1 VSTCDYEYHGGS
13 VDFKCLELVHGRE
26 MTRCMFHDINYL
38 EDDNYEKNKEKVG
51 KRFKRK
57 LSNYRST
64 SNLSNFLA
72 IVCLRFHFR
81 IPQSCSLRRQDSS
94 ELLSTNSWRGKDGD
108 RAITSWKQYPDN
120 TIIMKNNL
128 CIT

>member
-1 VSTCDYEYHGGS
+1 VFTCDYEYHGGS

-38 EDDNYEKNKEKVG
+38 EGDNYEKNKEKVG

-57 LSNYRST
+57 LSNYHST
-64 SNLSNFLA
+64 SNPFEFFGYCLPEISFQDTPILFLTKT
-72 IVCLRFHFR
+72 RFM
-81 IPQSCSLRRQDSS
+81 SS
-94 ELLSTNSWRGKDGD
+94 YLQTLGVGKME